1 MSAGSQWAG
10 SKCRQGALL
19 VMYVCITHT
28 HTYSRRWTVGQ
39 LIHVHLMLLPLF
51 ICCFIAA
58 APGQFMCVC
67 VWQSVVFGAAPGS
80 RATCL
85 LPLTEPL
92 SSVSLFSLLLPS
104 WPQPS
109 VKVLRFMSKWFVR
122 LPRHLIS
129 FLSLFRFSLFH
140 RGARHIH
147 SVKINRAA
155 HKQDSVSTDWTPF
168 NHL

>member
-10 SKCRQGALL
+10 SKCRQGA
-19 VMYVCITHT
+19 VYHTHT
-28 HTYSRRWTVGQ
+28 HTHSRRWTVGQ

-58 APGQFMCVC
+58 APGQFLCVC
-67 VWQSVVFGAAPGS
+67 VWQSVVLGAAPGS

-92 SSVSLFSLLLPS
+92 SSVSLSPFFLLLLPS
-104 WPQPS
+104 RPQQS

-140 RGARHIH
+140 RAVRHIH
-147 SVKINRAA
+147 SAKMNRAA
-155 HKQDSVSTDWTPF
+155 DK
-168 NHL
+168 